1 MVVSQ
6 IKYLVLAAGLLSL
19 PVSAITKEE
28 RIKLL
33 GESAKG
39 MMAPP
44 IPATLH
50 EPQIAQPERP
60 APVAQESTDLK
71 KFEESIPA
79 VSEETNPLKNLEK
92 AVQSTPSTAL
102 IDSIVDGLN
111 RVAALQTLY
120 YRQSLTGNTAVQPK
134 PENKNGNSRKL
145 DPLTASAYNPP
156 LK

>member
-1 MVVSQ
+1 MIVSQ
-6 IKYLVLAAGLLSL
+6 IKYLVLTAGLLNL
-19 PVSAITKEE
+19 PLWAITKEE
-28 RIKLL
+28 RIQLL

-39 MMAPP
+39 MMASP
-44 IPATLH
+44 IPTTLQ
-50 EPQIAQPERP
+50 EPQIPQPEIP
-60 APVAQESTDLK
+60 APIAQESTDLK

-79 VSEETNPLKNLEK
+79 VSEETNSLKNLEK
-92 AVQSTPSTAL
+92 AVQSTPNTAL

-111 RVAALQTLY
+111 QVAALQNLY

-134 PENKNGNSRKL
+134 PENKKGNSRKL